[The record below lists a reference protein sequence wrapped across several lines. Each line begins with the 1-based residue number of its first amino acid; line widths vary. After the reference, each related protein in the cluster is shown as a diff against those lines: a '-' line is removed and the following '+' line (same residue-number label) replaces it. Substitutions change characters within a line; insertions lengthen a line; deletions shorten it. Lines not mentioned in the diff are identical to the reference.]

1 MSHYL
6 PSNLK
11 HLRGLKG
18 QPQDVVAGALGVTR
32 SSYAGYERGAAEPKL
47 DVLLAMGAYYRL
59 TIDLLLKYDLCTW
72 PNSKVEQL
80 QRTALLDATDDL
92 L

>member
-1 MSHYL
+1 MDHFL

-59 TIDLLLKYDLCTW
+59 PLDILLKYNLDDW
-72 PNSKVEQL
+72 ANSEVERL
-80 QRTALLDATDDL
+80 QRTAQADAADL
-92 L
+92 LL